1 MWTDNQAAFYSVLSG
16 ASGHPELNRIISL
29 IWGSMARQGAQCH
42 FDWVASEQNPAD
54 APSRHAEPELP
65 PSLLEQGWTLARDE
79 PVIRASIRRTPATED
94 LLALTDV

>member
-1 MWTDNQAAFYSVLSG
+1 MREALAIKHAVSPTA
-16 ASGHPELNRIISL
+16 
-29 IWGSMARQGAQCH
+29 GSP
-42 FDWVASEQNPAD
+42 DENPAD

-65 PSLLEQGWTLARDE
+65 PSLLEQGWTLTRDE